1 MYSYIKHVLIH
12 KTPGH
17 PVILLIWNRKIICTE
32 IAYLYLHKLWDSVK
46 IIEIFFIEHPFEK
59 RMLIFLRKLIRI
71 EIFFHLDFRKVFQ
84 LLANCNPSR
93 VVFSWLN
100 NICYRVIKKVIDIM
114 LAFSKLKDFVI
125 KKVIKTPLYR
135 DIFERKT
142 SKFSDEIKNF
152 FNFFL
157 KKYKFLL
164 GALVAPWIYIF

>member
-1 MYSYIKHVLIH
+1 
-12 KTPGH
+12 
-17 PVILLIWNRKIICTE
+17 
-32 IAYLYLHKLWDSVK
+32 
-46 IIEIFFIEHPFEK
+46 
-59 RMLIFLRKLIRI
+59 
-71 EIFFHLDFRKVFQ
+71 
-84 LLANCNPSR
+84 
-93 VVFSWLN
+93 
-100 NICYRVIKKVIDIM
+100 M

-164 GALVAPWIYIF
+164 GALVVPWIYIF